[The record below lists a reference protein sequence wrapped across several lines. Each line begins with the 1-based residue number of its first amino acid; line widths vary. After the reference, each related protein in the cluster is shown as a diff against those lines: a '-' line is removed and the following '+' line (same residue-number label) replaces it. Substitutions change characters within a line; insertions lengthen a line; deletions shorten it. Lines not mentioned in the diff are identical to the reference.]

1 MPILDCKRF
10 HSFDCVYVGQY
21 TRRGSNAVCNIGAY
35 GSNLADLRGQ
45 QCCAIDGGQST
56 ESDERQSADGVE
68 HGALLEV
75 VVTARKREE
84 SLLEVPVAVSALTA
98 ADLEAAG
105 IRGLEDIARSTPGI
119 QYNDQGGQFPGRF
132 DSAIRFRGMNV
143 NSAGPTFQLGAL
155 FLDGIYVLGGT
166 HSIPVDNLERVE
178 VVRGPQAAYYGR
190 NTFGGAV
197 NYITRAPSLVE
208 YSGSLDLLG
217 AEFNESEISAAYE
230 GPIIA
235 DRLAF
240 RLSARQYSRGGVWT
254 ASDGG
259 QLGQQSTK
267 SAFLTLR
274 AQPTNALVITL
285 RGFVARDDDG
295 PAAGALIAGQQN
307 DSCTGKTITTEAGE
321 TANPRNYVCGK
332 VPGPDSAV
340 PVQGVGKIIDANTS
354 LFPQRAQVVGLP
366 NAVRDLLYAPRA
378 PGLSVPNLDGFG
390 LKRDITRFSAAID
403 YEFQN
408 EMSLVVQGGIND
420 SRRNSLRDYGPA
432 AFENWYSREMVQQ
445 EDSSV
450 ELRLTS
456 APGSRLGWSAGA
468 NYYEQT
474 YKAPNNAGDVLSLCI
489 DTFNSNLVPADGQCL
504 STATLLLP
512 EINLGASDAVETLG
526 FFGSVSYDIIE
537 SVTVNLEGRYQTDKN
552 KRGAPKPIE
561 VEYET
566 FLPRAILQWRPTG
579 DTNLYASYAKGTLP
593 GALNTA
599 IITATPYELE
609 QFRALVPTSSA
620 FTEEEELD
628 SYEIGWKQS
637 FMNGAAFFAA
647 TAYYGKWQNQKGRIA
662 TLINQT
668 CTAGRM
674 GTTGCRPALG
684 EAGLDEP
691 SRLVDG
697 TPYYFS
703 SNIVVPGTA
712 DLYGFELEGAASI
725 RDSWTVSGSLTYAD
739 SRYTDFIFNFV
750 EPIADFS
757 DMKGNMNA
765 RFPKW
770 SGYLA
775 VSNEYPLSESW
786 KLLSRFDVSYFGK
799 TYADESN
806 LAYCESY
813 AVANARLGA
822 DNGKVRVELFARNLF
837 DDDSWTACSRWT
849 DFENPTVLPGI
860 TYSQGIAATPQLPRQ
875 LGLRAAIRF

>member
-1 MPILDCKRF
+1 MRVCHRVSP
-10 HSFDCVYVGQY
+10 VA
-21 TRRGSNAVCNIGAY
+21 AVVMLLGASS
-35 GSNLADLRGQ
+35 GFA
-45 QCCAIDGGQST
+45 QST
-56 ESDERQSADGVE
+56 ESEERSAADEADR
-68 HGALLEV
+68 GALQEV
-75 VVTARKREE
+75 LVTARKREE
-84 SLLEVPVAVSALTA
+84 SLLEAPVAVSALTA
-98 ADLEAAG
+98 ADIEAAG
-105 IRGLEDIARSTPGI
+105 IRSLEDIARSAPGI

-143 NSAGPTFQLGAL
+143 NSSGHTYQLGAL

-197 NYITRAPSLVE
+197 NYITRAPSLTE
-208 YSGSLDLLG
+208 HSASLDLLG

-230 GPIIA
+230 GPIVA

-240 RLSARQYSRGGVWT
+240 RLSVRQYSRGGVWT

-259 QLGQQSTK
+259 QLGEQSTK
-267 SAFLTLR
+267 SASLTLR
-274 AQPTNALVITL
+274 AQPTDALGITL
-285 RGFVARDDDG
+285 RGFIARDDDG

-307 DSCTGKTITTEAGE
+307 DSCTGKTIITKAGE
-321 TANPRNYVCGK
+321 SASPRNYVCGK

-340 PVQGVGKIIDANTS
+340 PVQGVGNIIDANTS
-354 LFPQRAQVVGLP
+354 LFPQRAQVVGKP

-378 PGLSVPNLDGFG
+378 AGLSVPDIDGFG
-390 LKRDITRFSAAID
+390 LKRDISRFSAALD
-403 YEFQN
+403 YEFEN
-408 EMSLVVQGGIND
+408 AMSLVVQGGIND

-445 EDSSV
+445 EDSSA
-450 ELRLTS
+450 EIRLTS
-456 APGSRLGWSAGA
+456 APASRLEWSVGA
-468 NYYEQT
+468 NYYEQK
-474 YKAPNNAGDVLSLCI
+474 YRAPNNAGDVLSLCI

-504 STATLLLP
+504 PTGTLLLP
-512 EINLGASDAVETLG
+512 EMNLGASDAVETLG
-526 FFGSVSYDIIE
+526 FFGSVSYDVLE
-537 SVTVNLEGRYQTDKN
+537 SVTINLEGRYQTDKN
-552 KRGAPKPIE
+552 KRGSPNPIE
-561 VEYET
+561 VDYET
-566 FLPRAILQWRPTG
+566 FLPRAILQWRPG
-579 DTNLYASYAKGTLP
+579 DSTNFYASYAKGTLP

-599 IITATPYELE
+599 IINATPYELE
-609 QFRALVPTSSA
+609 QFRTLVPTSSA

-637 FMNGAAFFAA
+637 LMNGTAFFAA
-647 TAYYGKWQNQKGRIA
+647 TAYYGKWKNQKGRIA

-684 EAGLDEP
+684 EAELGEP
-691 SRLVDG
+691 SRLADG

-712 DLYGFELEGAASI
+712 DLYGLELEGAASI
-725 RDSWTVSGSLTYAD
+725 GDSWKLTGALTYAD
-739 SRYTDFIFNFV
+739 SEYTDFIFNFV
-750 EPIADFS
+750 EPIAGFS

-770 SGYLA
+770 SGYMAL
-775 VSNEYPLSESW
+775 SNEIPLTDNW
-786 KLLSRFDVSYFGK
+786 KLLSRLDVSYFGK

-806 LAYCESY
+806 LAYCEAY
-813 AVANARLGA
+813 AVANARVGA
-822 DNGKVRVELFARNLF
+822 ENGAVRVELFARNLF

-860 TYSQGIAATPQLPRQ
+860 TFSQGIAATPQMPRQ
-875 LGLRAAIRF
+875 FGLRASIRF